1 LEIKKRETRKELKTV
16 EKDGKVKYVED
27 DRFEGVSK
35 DVKKLLR
42 YRTKTIQ
49 NLEQSW

>member
-1 LEIKKRETRKELKTV
+1 MKKRENRKGLKTV

-35 DVKKLLR
+35 DVKRLLR
-42 YRTKTIQ
+42 YRNKTI
-49 NLEQSW
+49 S